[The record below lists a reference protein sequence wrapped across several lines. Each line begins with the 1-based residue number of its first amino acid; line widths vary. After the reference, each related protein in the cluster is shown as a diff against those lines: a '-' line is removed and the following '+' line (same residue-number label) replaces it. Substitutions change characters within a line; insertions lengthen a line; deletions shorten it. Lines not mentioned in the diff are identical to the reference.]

1 METDKDIVRAY
12 VERFN
17 AGDLEG
23 LGELFTEDA
32 LVYGVLGWGKIDEVM
47 PIWKQLVESLA
58 MQLEIIDMIA
68 EDDKV
73 AVRYVERG
81 RSQAAFF
88 DKPATGQSY
97 ELVAMEW
104 FEIAEGR
111 IRRRWGARDA
121 ATQARQLGWG

>member
-1 METDKDIVRAY
+1 MEANKDVVKLY

-23 LGELFTEDA
+23 LGALFTDDA
-32 LVYGVLGWGKIDEVM
+32 LVYGVLGWGKVGDVM
-47 PIWKQLVESLA
+47 PIWRQLVEALA
-58 MQLEIIDMIA
+58 MQLEIVDIIA
-68 EDDKV
+68 EGDKV

-81 RSQAAFF
+81 TARAAFF
-88 DKPATGQSY
+88 DKPATGRSY

-121 ATQARQLGWG
+121 AAQARQLGWE